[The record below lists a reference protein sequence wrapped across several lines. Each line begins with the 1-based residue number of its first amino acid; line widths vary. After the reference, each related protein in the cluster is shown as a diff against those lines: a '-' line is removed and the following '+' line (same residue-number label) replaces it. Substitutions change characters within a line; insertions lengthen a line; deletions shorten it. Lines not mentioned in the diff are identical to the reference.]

1 MKKNKIK
8 IIEYG
13 ALTSTKGGI
22 ESYIITQLRH
32 INKDKFQI
40 DFLVPNEYEE
50 LAYEHEIKALN
61 SKIYRGYI
69 RWKNSFWGHYYT
81 LYKFFKQHK
90 GEYDIAIGNYLDLQN
105 INFLI
110 IAKLFGVKVC
120 IAHAHAGEN
129 LRKNWKRNLLVKINR
144 FLLYFIVDYLYG
156 CSQEAG
162 KWMFGDK
169 LWNKKKHF
177 IIENSIETKSFL
189 FDINKRNYL
198 RNFYNVKDAIVIGH
212 TGRFAKE
219 KNHDFIIDIFYELVK
234 KGKNVYLFLIGD
246 GILRS
251 KIEKKIKELQLNN
264 RVFILGERN
273 DVNELLNMMDI
284 FLFPS
289 KTEGLGISLIEAQ
302 INGLYCF
309 TSKDVVP
316 NSVKFTDHLNFI
328 SLNKGAIYWANEI
341 LKVSK
346 KNREIYNEKKVISNY
361 NIDNTIK
368 IIEKIFSEVVK

>member
-1 MKKNKIK
+1 MEKNKIK

-22 ESYIITQLRH
+22 ESYIIAQLRH

-40 DFLVPNEYEE
+40 DFLVPNEQEK
-50 LAYEHEIKALN
+50 LAYEDEIINLG
-61 SKIYRGYI
+61 SKIYRSYI
-69 RWKNSFWGHYYT
+69 RWKNSFFGHYYT
-81 LYKFFKQHK
+81 LYKFFKEHK
-90 GEYDIAIGNYLDLQN
+90 GEYDVAVGNYLDLQN

-110 IAKLFGVKVC
+110 MAKIYGVKAE

-129 LRKNWKRNLLVKINR
+129 LKKNWKRNLLVKINR
-144 FLLYFIVDYLYG
+144 FLLYFIVDYLYS

-162 KWMFGDK
+162 KWMFGNK
-169 LWNKKKHF
+169 LWKKKKHF
-177 IIENSIETKSFL
+177 IIENSVETKKFL
-189 FDINKRNYL
+189 FDINKRRYL
-198 RNFYNVKDAIVIGH
+198 RNLYNVEDALVVGH
-212 TGRFAKE
+212 TGRFAEE
-219 KNHDFIIDIFYELVK
+219 KNHNFIIDIFYELVK
-234 KGKNVYLFLIGD
+234 QEKNVYLFLIGD

-251 KIEKKIKELQLNN
+251 KIEKKVKELELNN

-289 KTEGLGISLIEAQ
+289 KTEGLGISLVEAQ

-316 NSVKFTDHLNFI
+316 NSVKFTDRLNFI
-328 SLNKGAIYWANEI
+328 SLNKDAIYWANEI
-341 LKVSK
+341 LRVSK
-346 KNREIYNEKKVISNY
+346 KNREIYDEKMVISNY
-361 NIDNTIK
+361 NIDNAIK
-368 IIEKIFSEVVK
+368 IIEKNFLEVVK

>member
-1 MKKNKIK
+1 MEKNKIK

-69 RWKNSFWGHYYT
+69 RWKNSFFGHYYT
-81 LYKFFKQHK
+81 LYKFFREHK

-110 IAKLFGVKVC
+110 MAKIYGIKVE

-144 FLLYFIVDYLYG
+144 FLLYFIVDYLYS

>member
-1 MKKNKIK
+1 M
-8 IIEYG
+8 
-13 ALTSTKGGI
+13 
-22 ESYIITQLRH
+22 
-32 INKDKFQI
+32 
-40 DFLVPNEYEE
+40 
-50 LAYEHEIKALN
+50 
-61 SKIYRGYI
+61 
-69 RWKNSFWGHYYT
+69 
-81 LYKFFKQHK
+81 
-90 GEYDIAIGNYLDLQN
+90 
-105 INFLI
+105 
-110 IAKLFGVKVC
+110 
-120 IAHAHAGEN
+120 
-129 LRKNWKRNLLVKINR
+129 
-144 FLLYFIVDYLYG
+144 
-156 CSQEAG
+156 
-162 KWMFGDK
+162 
-169 LWNKKKHF
+169 
-177 IIENSIETKSFL
+177 
-189 FDINKRNYL
+189 
-198 RNFYNVKDAIVIGH
+198 
-212 TGRFAKE
+212 
-219 KNHDFIIDIFYELVK
+219 
-234 KGKNVYLFLIGD
+234 
-246 GILRS
+246 
-251 KIEKKIKELQLNN
+251 QLNN

>member
-1 MKKNKIK
+1 MEKNKIK

-144 FLLYFIVDYLYG
+144 FLLYFIVDYLYS